1 MLSNC
6 SLRHKLQQSHGD
18 LQSLSMSSESFNP
31 GQTQQAHQQ
40 ERVSAKKA
48 KHVTMERVRQRQRE
62 ILQLLLASGGGDA
75 GIYLFCSVTSIS
87 TATVDVFN

>member
-6 SLRHKLQQSHGD
+6 SLWHKLQQSHGD

-62 ILQLLLASGGGDA
+62 ILQLLLASGGWRCWNIFILFGD
-75 GIYLFCSVTSIS
+75 IYFNSY
-87 TATVDVFN
+87 VDVLN